1 MNTSFKCVVI
11 LILLSLVACTSTHV
25 KINTGPLLDNEQTL
39 ENTFGQGTGV
49 LLFGLI
55 PIGQNDRFETA
66 YSRAVNNVP
75 GAIRLT
81 NVSIHEKWFWAYVLT
96 GYKFR
101 VSGTAVGLKK

>member
-1 MNTSFKCVVI
+1 MKAFPKFALF
-11 LILLSLVACTSTHV
+11 LILLSFTACNSV
-25 KINTGPLLDNEQTL
+25 QVNIDTGPLLENEQIL
-39 ENTFGQGTGV
+39 ENTLGQGTGV

-75 GAIRLT
+75 GATRLT
-81 NVSIHEKWFWAYVLT
+81 NVSIQEKWFWAWILN

-101 VSGTAVGLKK
+101 VKGTAVGPKR